1 MAGLGDGGVGGWR
14 GWGMTGGGMAGL
26 GDDGWGDGGVGG
38 RNVKVQAVAG
48 LTVSSVRVEG
58 KAVFKES
65 NRYGLV
71 PGLAGLPLGQR
82 PPT

>member
-1 MAGLGDGGVGGWR
+1 MGGGNDGVGR
-14 GWGMTGGGMAGL
+14 REVREVEA
-26 GDDGWGDGGVGG
+26 
-38 RNVKVQAVAG
+38 QAVAG
-48 LTVSSVRVEG
+48 LTVSGVGVEG

>member
-1 MAGLGDGGVGGWR
+1 MGAGMNGGDGGGYGR
-14 GWGMTGGGMAGL
+14 GVREVEA
-26 GDDGWGDGGVGG
+26 
-38 RNVKVQAVAG
+38 QAVVG

-65 NRYGLV
+65 NQYGLV